1 MIEPGKH
8 VKYFLRNGMVLE
20 GIVEKDTAAEVVLKS
35 LDAKSL
41 MILHK
46 PTEDIMMTKVVLVEE
61 VEELLPE
68 EASYEEPQ
76 PTDHVE
82 FHRKAVTKLQE
93 IEDARGDK
101 ELEEK
106 SINELQEMV
115 REQDRQI
122 LAQQKREHFGTP
134 GNAKLTQYSSPY
146 APRRTVGR
154 KVVYDQPRSA
164 YKPGKLPNTPGAL
177 MGKPCKNNAD

>member
-20 GIVEKDTAAEVVLKS
+20 GIVEKDTATEVVLQS

-61 VEELLPE
+61 TEEPVAE
-68 EASYEEPQ
+68 EEPYNEPQ

-82 FHRKAVTKLQE
+82 FHDRAVAKLRE
-93 IEDARGDK
+93 VAEAEGNP
-101 ELEEK
+101 ELTEK
-106 SINELQEMV
+106 SMAELREMV
-115 REQDRQI
+115 QDQDRKI
-122 LAQQKREHFGTP
+122 IAEKRREHFGTP
-134 GNAKLTQYSSPY
+134 DAPKMTQYSSPY
-146 APRRTVGR
+146 SPMRTVGR
-154 KVVYDQPRSA
+154 KVVPRSA
-164 YKPGKLPNTPGAL
+164 YQPGRMPNWVYGRPPAK
-177 MGKPCKNNAD
+177 GK